1 MKNSKKEVLRLHQ
14 KLKGKI
20 STFSKVSLGTLNN
33 LSLFYTPGVAHIVK
47 QIYENQQS
55 VYDLTIKNNTIA
67 VVTDG
72 SAVLGLGNIGPFAA
86 LPVMEGK
93 CAIFKEFAD
102 LNAFPV
108 CLNTQNTAKIV
119 ETIKIISPVFAAVN
133 LEDISSPRCFEIEEK
148 LQNIGIP
155 VVHDDQHA
163 TAIAVLAA
171 LYNAAKVIKKDL
183 RKGKIVI
190 VGAGAAGTAIA
201 KLLFYDKFT
210 DILIV
215 DRQGI
220 ISQKR
225 KNITSHKKNL
235 AAITNKEKIDGDILT
250 ACRNADVL
258 IGVSVKGL
266 FTQKMINSM
275 NRPPI
280 VFALANPDPELEL
293 NNANRWGVK
302 VFATGRSDLPNQIN
316 NYLVFPGFF
325 KGLIKWNITKI
336 SNQMKVM
343 VASSVASLIPYPTA
357 NNFIPKIFDKRLV
370 ETITESLSDY
380 RSTKSGRN

>member
-1 MKNSKKEVLRLHQ
+1 MTKSPALDLHR
-14 KLKGKI
+14 KLKGKLTI
-20 STFSKVSLGTLNN
+20 SSKLPLTTKKTLSM
-33 LSLFYTPGVAHIVK
+33 LYTPGVAQVVNYLSK
-47 QIYENQQS
+47 NKEAVNE
-55 VYDLTIKNNTIA
+55 LTIKRNTIA

-72 SAVLGLGNIGPFAA
+72 SAVLGLGNVGPFAA

-108 CLNTQNTAKIV
+108 CLNTQNSAKIV

-190 VGAGAAGTAIA
+190 VGAGAAGTAIT

-225 KNITSHKKNL
+225 KNITSVKKNL

-266 FTQKMINSM
+266 FTQKMIMAM
-275 NRPPI
+275 NNHPI
-280 VFALANPDPELEL
+280 VFALSNPDPELEF
-293 NNANRWGVK
+293 NNAKKWGVK

-316 NYLVFPGFF
+316 NCLVFPGFF

-343 VASSVASLIPYPTA
+343 VARSVVSLIPNPTA

-370 ETITESLSDY
+370 ETITESLSYY
-380 RSTKSGRN
+380 RSAKSGRN